1 MLPPRLRHP
10 SVASQQLR
18 VYVPP
23 HPLIKHWLTVARDVE
38 TPMPLFRSAMSE
50 LGRWLTYEAMREWI
64 PTQPVQVQ
72 TPLEPAP
79 AEVIAPDTPM
89 GIVPVLRAGLA
100 MLEGCQA
107 LLPQARIFHL
117 GMVRDEATLEASCY
131 LNRLPERIPEQMRI
145 LIPEPMLATGG
156 TLVQV
161 LDELKGRGADP
172 SLVRIVSVLA
182 APPGLQRLGS
192 HYPMVQIFCAMIDER
207 LNEQGFILP
216 GLGDAGDRAF
226 GTEN

>member
-1 MLPPRLRHP
+1 MLPPRLRH
-10 SVASQQLR
+10 SFVASQQLR

-23 HPLIKHWLTVARDVE
+23 HPLIKHWLTVARDAE

-64 PTQPVQVQ
+64 PTQSVQVQ

-117 GMVRDEATLEASCY
+117 GMVRDEETLQASCY

-161 LDELKGRGADP
+161 LDELRGRGADP

-207 LNEQGFILP
+207 LNEQGFIMP

>member
-1 MLPPRLRHP
+1 MLPPRLRHSP
-10 SVASQQLR
+10 VASQQLR

-23 HPLIKHWLTVARDVE
+23 HPLIKHWLTVARDAE
-38 TPMPLFRSAMSE
+38 TPMPLFRTAMSE
-50 LGRWLTYEAMREWI
+50 LGRLLTYEAMREWI
-64 PTQPVQVQ
+64 PTQTVQVQ
-72 TPLEPAP
+72 TPLEPVA
-79 AEVIAPDTPM
+79 AEVIAPGTLL

-100 MLEGCQA
+100 MLEGCHA
-107 LLPQARIFHL
+107 LLPQARIFHI
-117 GMVRDEATLEASCY
+117 GMVRDEETLQASCY

-156 TLVQV
+156 TLLGV
-161 LDELKGRGADP
+161 LDELKKRGADP
-172 SLVRIVSVLA
+172 SLVRSVCALA

-207 LNEQGFILP
+207 LNDRGFILP